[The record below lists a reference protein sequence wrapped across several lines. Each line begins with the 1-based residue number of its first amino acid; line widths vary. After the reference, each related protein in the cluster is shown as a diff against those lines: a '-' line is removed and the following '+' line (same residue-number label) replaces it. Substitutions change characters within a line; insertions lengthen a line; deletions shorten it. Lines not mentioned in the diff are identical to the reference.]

1 MKFCFVG
8 LGNPGK
14 EYSNTRHNA
23 GFIAIDKLSF
33 YLKINNFNNFEGKL
47 LYAETVFKDNSIYLA
62 KPYNYMNNSGIPLK
76 SFCKYKNIDVIDVIL
91 IYDDIDTEIG
101 KLRIRKTG
109 SSGGHKG
116 VESIIKAFGSNDI
129 KRIRIGIGPKP
140 DQKILS
146 EYVLSPFTK
155 SEISSL
161 NTVIEKIPEIFES
174 IIERGFDY
182 AMSRYNSNI

>member
-76 SFCKYKNIDVIDVIL
+76 IFCKYKNIDVIELIL

-101 KLRIRKTG
+101 KLRIKKTG